1 MQVWLASRG
10 AEGDWGVF
18 LGEDAG
24 LGDQIIV
31 VIEQGKT
38 GAIASSLVPSLVFVC
53 SMCRTF
59 RVLVMLWL

>member
-1 MQVWLASRG
+1 MQLCLASRG
-10 AEGDWGVF
+10 AEGDGGIV

-24 LGDQIIV
+24 LSDQIIV
-31 VIEQGKT
+31 VIEQGRT